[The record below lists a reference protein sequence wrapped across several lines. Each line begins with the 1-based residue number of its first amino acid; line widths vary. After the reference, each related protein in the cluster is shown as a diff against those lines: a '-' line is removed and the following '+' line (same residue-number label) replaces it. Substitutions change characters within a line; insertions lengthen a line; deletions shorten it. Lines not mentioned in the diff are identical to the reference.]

1 MRHRLNIALL
11 AFVLGAAA
19 LWAAF
24 DAGNRVETPIAAKT
38 GDPPRAGSDGL
49 RTGLPARAAFG
60 DATAELFAPRAQEA
74 PSSSMKRGRTSPPDA
89 PPLPY
94 RFIGRVYQE
103 SGTQIFL
110 AKDAKVFAV
119 KKGDVLDGA
128 YRVDAV
134 SSTSLTLIHL
144 ASGARQ
150 VMQFTLP
157 IEDESRIA
165 RDAPDDTTWA
175 ASGSAPEPQAAP
187 SRPALLNWNDM
198 LTLERRAHAAPARLE

>member
-1 MRHRLNIALL
+1 MTIRCAESLSWNEMRRRLKMALL
-11 AFVLGAAA
+11 AFALGAAA

-24 DAGNRVETPIAAKT
+24 DAGNRVEPSIATRT
-38 GDPPRAGSDGL
+38 GDPPHAVPAVAG
-49 RTGLPARAAFG
+49 TGLPARPAFRDAEADPFAARTP
-60 DATAELFAPRAQEA
+60 DAP
-74 PSSSMKRGRTSPPDA
+74 PSPAARTSPPDA

-94 RFIGRVYQE
+94 RFIGRVYQD

-110 AKDAKVFAV
+110 AKDAKIFTV

-134 SSTSLTLIHL
+134 SGTSLTFTHL

-150 VMQFTLP
+150 VMQFTPP

-165 RDAPDDTTWA
+165 RDA
-175 ASGSAPEPQAAP
+175 SGGTAPAPQ
-187 SRPALLNWNDM
+187 
-198 LTLERRAHAAPARLE
+198 ARLE